1 MENKLVAVTGRNRTL
16 FSCIFWSH
24 CCVRSALALNFCKG
38 WAHMRCVN
46 VVSVDEFTQHVWAP
60 PLTEISRERF
70 KHSNASKIRNGI
82 MFDFYPDCHA
92 YCVITTPLYPPSQQE
107 LLWTQTSVIFSSKK
121 VMFLGYVIDH
131 ICNEIPN
138 QHFRKEEVLIQL
150 GKSHQT
156 CRSNKPTTYVAV
168 QQKGYIGTKLDS
180 GLSTGPFPANKSVF
194 KA

>member
-82 MFDFYPDCHA
+82 MFDFYPRLPHLLCNHYTSLPAQSAGVALNPDKCNFFK
-92 YCVITTPLYPPSQQE
+92 QE
-107 LLWTQTSVIFSSKK
+107 S
-121 VMFLGYVIDH
+121 YVFGL
-131 ICNEIPN
+131 CNWPHLQWIPN
-138 QHFRKEEVLIQL
+138 QHFRKEKVLIQL